1 MKKFLMAALMAM
13 GALASFAAGDCCA
26 NGACSD
32 VPAWKQTLGKVQ
44 DLTKDTGISGFMMKE
59 APAYITGNFEEADR
73 PAKPDFSKPLVG
85 GRSAYANRNGFWVVD
100 EVQVKTLSTE
110 KHPVKL
116 GDWIGGYFDGN
127 GAFVKGHEVKTLLG
141 IT

>member
-59 APAYITGNFEEADR
+59 APAYITGNFGR
-73 PAKPDFSKPLVG
+73 RIVRRSRTSRSRSWVG
-85 GRSAYANRNGFWVVD
+85 APPMRIVMVSGWSTRSRSRRFPRR
-100 EVQVKTLSTE
+100 S
-110 KHPVKL
+110 
-116 GDWIGGYFDGN
+116 IR
-127 GAFVKGHEVKTLLG
+127 
-141 IT
+141 